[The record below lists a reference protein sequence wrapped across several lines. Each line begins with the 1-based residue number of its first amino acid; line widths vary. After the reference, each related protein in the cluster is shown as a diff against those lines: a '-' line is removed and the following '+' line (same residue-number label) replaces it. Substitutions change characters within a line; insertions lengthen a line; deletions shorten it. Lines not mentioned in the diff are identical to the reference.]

1 MVCSCFSLCSAIS
14 MISLM
19 GLKKLSVWFFPIQN
33 QIVYQTRSNVSAGSV
48 LWLFLFAYV
57 LPSMNYVLDRVL

>member
-1 MVCSCFSLCSAIS
+1 

-19 GLKKLSVWFFPIQN
+19 GLKNYPCGFSPIQN

-57 LPSMNYVLDRVL
+57 PPSMNYVLDRVL

>member
-19 GLKKLSVWFFPIQN
+19 GLKNYPCGFSPIQN
-33 QIVYQTRSNVSAGSV
+33 QIVYQTKSNVSAGSV
-48 LWLFLFAYV
+48 LWLFLFSYV
-57 LPSMNYVLDRVL
+57 PPSMNYVLDRVL